1 MNEKKVLI
9 VTYYWPPS
17 GGVGVQ
23 RWMNYAI
30 QLKRL
35 GWEPIIY
42 TPENP
47 QFELK
52 DASLLEKVKDIR
64 VVKTKIWEPFNF
76 FHRLTGNRN
85 KKSVTQGTVL
95 EKESSSFKDKLFI
108 RIRGN
113 FFIPDPRK
121 FWVKPSVKF
130 LTNLIHE
137 EGIETIITTGPP
149 HSMHLIGRGVKKR
162 TGVRWLADFRDPW
175 SKWDVLKKLK
185 TSPFGMSQHRR
196 LEKSVL
202 TKGDGVI
209 AATESLKIQFERLG
223 AKNAHVLY
231 NGVSIKQMEPKKPDG
246 KLVIGHFG
254 MLNEL
259 RNPAELWELLDEM
272 SESMDVELRLGG
284 IVSESIK
291 KQIESL
297 PNLSSRTTFLSYLT
311 HDEVLNE
318 YEKCDV
324 LLLLQ
329 NRTDN
334 ANHLVPLKFF
344 ELLATSRWVLA
355 LGPEGN
361 EIDKFSNELSSFLRA
376 SYDESEKIEAF
387 IKGAKE
393 SRPDLDYVTKMLSR
407 FSYEN
412 QADVLESIIQKTR
425 IE

>member
-121 FWVKPSVKF
+121 FWVKPSIKF
-130 LTNLIHE
+130 LAEFIIA

-185 TSPFGMSQHRR
+185 TSPFGMIKHGR

-202 TKGDGVI
+202 TKADGVI
-209 AATESLKIQFERLG
+209 AA
-223 AKNAHVLY
+223 
-231 NGVSIKQMEPKKPDG
+231 
-246 KLVIGHFG
+246 
-254 MLNEL
+254 
-259 RNPAELWELLDEM
+259 
-272 SESMDVELRLGG
+272 
-284 IVSESIK
+284 
-291 KQIESL
+291 
-297 PNLSSRTTFLSYLT
+297 
-311 HDEVLNE
+311 
-318 YEKCDV
+318 
-324 LLLLQ
+324 
-329 NRTDN
+329 
-334 ANHLVPLKFF
+334 
-344 ELLATSRWVLA
+344 
-355 LGPEGN
+355 
-361 EIDKFSNELSSFLRA
+361 
-376 SYDESEKIEAF
+376 
-387 IKGAKE
+387 
-393 SRPDLDYVTKMLSR
+393 
-407 FSYEN
+407 
-412 QADVLESIIQKTR
+412 
-425 IE
+425 